1 MEQPKTRIC
10 KKCGE
15 EKPLEE
21 FCKDK
26 AYKFGYIHTCK
37 YCKSNYDRKYRQE
50 NLEKVRDVRRKHYQ
64 KNREKELERSRKYR
78 QENSEKVRGVQRK
91 YRQENSEKVRGVQRK
106 YRQENSEKVRGVQR
120 KYRQENQEK
129 LIEGS
134 RKYRESNPE
143 KMKINNVIKTLKEQ
157 TGLTKD
163 EIPEELIQYKLLT
176 RELNQKIK
184 EHGTS

>member
-1 MEQPKTRIC
+1 MEQPKTRVC

-15 EKPLEE
+15 EKPLDE
-21 FCKDK
+21 FCKNK

-50 NLEKVRDVRRKHYQ
+50 NREKVRGVQRKHYQ
-64 KNREKELERSRKYR
+64 KNREKA
-78 QENSEKVRGVQRK
+78 
-91 YRQENSEKVRGVQRK
+91 
-106 YRQENSEKVRGVQR
+106 RGVQR

-176 RELNQKIK
+176 RELKQKIK
-184 EHGTS
+184 NHGTS

>member
-91 YRQENSEKVRGVQRK
+91 YRQEN
-106 YRQENSEKVRGVQR
+106 
-120 KYRQENQEK
+120 QEK